1 MWKEK
6 ERSGGDRKGGSE
18 RGTLPPTE
26 MLSAQSIIT
35 TLFCRLLSLSRPTA
49 RLQRQPAS
57 DRTEVREGKEEGS
70 FRREPYFSASRR

>member
-35 TLFCRLLSLSRPTA
+35 TLFCRLQTLS
-49 RLQRQPAS
+49 QRQPAIGH
-57 DRTEVREGKEEGS
+57 RTEVRAWIEEGS